1 MFVAYSRD
9 KVYKDVGNTRQLFID
24 DDVVAVVKNVTRR
37 QHTPRKH
44 PANPIYK
51 NDKPWEVV
59 TYFRTSNFSVV
70 RDPLDGLFKCWVQD
84 FHDYFTVPGVPYER
98 SRIYYAQSEDGLNW
112 EKPALGLHDVDGH
125 NTNTII
131 VSPDATGKS
140 TICPNMIIDPVETD
154 PARRFKMVHL
164 EITNGERHGLC
175 LSFSPDGISWTPY
188 EGNPIIP
195 EWIADVEI
203 LSYDPID
210 KKYILWGRYGG
221 SSGGSKHPDM
231 DSWFCP
237 VWPSRPE
244 GVWGVRRRIYRLES
258 PDLFDWSKAEL
269 RWDPGEEANV
279 DDGYYGFVRWRA
291 GDLQLGLLNVLHQ
304 VDNTMDMYLH
314 HSRDGLDWSRMPDH
328 RPFIPRGD
336 EGSYDSLGI
345 ETTSQPIEV
354 GDEVRIY
361 YGGMNVHHD
370 WWILGGEE
378 GLDVPE
384 AHDPRLFQNGH
395 FLGVATLR
403 RDGWVSFGAT
413 IREGWVETKPIFS
426 AGKHLFINGECLPD
440 GHIKVEIMDNWNN
453 VWEDFS
459 LSSCETFTGDAVRHR
474 VKWSGGDTV
483 NQIPGAVKLRIH
495 LRQAELYGFEFGD
508 A

>member
-1 MFVAYSRD
+1 MYVAYSRD
-9 KVYKDVGNTRQLFID
+9 TVNKDVGNTRQLFID

-175 LSFSPDGISWTPY
+175 LSFSPDGINWTPY

-244 GVWGVRRRIYRLES
+244 GGPSSR
-258 PDLFDWSKAEL
+258 A
-269 RWDPGEEANV
+269 RWP
-279 DDGYYGFVRWRA
+279 
-291 GDLQLGLLNVLHQ
+291 
-304 VDNTMDMYLH
+304 
-314 HSRDGLDWSRMPDH
+314 
-328 RPFIPRGD
+328 
-336 EGSYDSLGI
+336 
-345 ETTSQPIEV
+345 
-354 GDEVRIY
+354 
-361 YGGMNVHHD
+361 
-370 WWILGGEE
+370 
-378 GLDVPE
+378 
-384 AHDPRLFQNGH
+384 
-395 FLGVATLR
+395 
-403 RDGWVSFGAT
+403 
-413 IREGWVETKPIFS
+413 
-426 AGKHLFINGECLPD
+426 
-440 GHIKVEIMDNWNN
+440 
-453 VWEDFS
+453 
-459 LSSCETFTGDAVRHR
+459 
-474 VKWSGGDTV
+474 
-483 NQIPGAVKLRIH
+483 
-495 LRQAELYGFEFGD
+495 
-508 A
+508 